1 MSARV
6 VAVTT
11 LLLQVLEDL
20 GTRVLDPNNMPTG
33 SEIDFVMHF
42 GSQKFNISKIC
53 DEARAE
59 MGAQVVKVLQT

>member
-20 GTRVLDPNNMPTG
+20 GPQG
-33 SEIDFVMHF
+33 SETVTPAELELSLLFWPLRPELI
-42 GSQKFNISKIC
+42 QLNQ
-53 DEARAE
+53 EARAE
-59 MGAQVVKVLQT
+59 MGALVVRVLET